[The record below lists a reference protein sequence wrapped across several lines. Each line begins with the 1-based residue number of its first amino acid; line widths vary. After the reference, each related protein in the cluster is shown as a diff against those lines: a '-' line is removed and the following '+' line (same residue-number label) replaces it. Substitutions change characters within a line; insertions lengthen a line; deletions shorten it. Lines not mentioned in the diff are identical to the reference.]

1 MIEKQIRDKRQ
12 QQAKTLRIF
21 RRIHRITGACLFFF
35 FLFVSVSGVLLGW
48 KKHSGDLIL
57 PKTYKGSS
65 TQLNQWLPI
74 ARLHD
79 SAIAAYEEHINDTP
93 SPQVDRMDVRA
104 SKGTIK
110 FTFKDVYWE
119 VQLDGATGEVLHVG
133 KRNSDFIEQLHDGSY
148 VDRLLGSDLGAFKL
162 FYTTVM
168 GSALFVFCV
177 TGFWLWYGPKRMRAS
192 R

>member
-1 MIEKQIRDKRQ
+1 MVEKQIRDKRQ

-148 VDRLLGSDLGAFKL
+148 VDKLLGSGLGAFKL

-168 GSALFVFCV
+168 GTALFVFSV

>member
-1 MIEKQIRDKRQ
+1 MVEKQIRDKRQ

>member
-1 MIEKQIRDKRQ
+1 MVEKQIRDKRQ

-93 SPQVDRMDVRA
+93 APQVDRMDVRA

-177 TGFWLWYGPKRMRAS
+177 TGFWLWYGPKRMRAG